1 MILTQEILVS
11 ILKEKKK
18 LQIDTEEEL
27 FDFLCDLKDIFYNDG
42 KDQLNSTVTELILK
56 DYLIVNDNLTIFV
69 YQKMLDSLYAS

>member
-11 ILKEKKK
+11 ILKEKKQ

-42 KDQLNSTVTELILK
+42 KEQLNSTVTELILK

>member
-11 ILKEKKK
+11 ILKEKKQ

-42 KDQLNSTVTELILK
+42 KEQLNSTVTELILK
-56 DYLIVNDNLTIFV
+56 EYLIVNDNLTIFV